1 MKKNKKN
8 LLRIFCL
15 ITATVSLCSFSGC
28 AETLDAILQGFLEAT
43 KVEYGE
49 NDWNPDTD
57 GVMDGASSD
66 GGTSEGGQRP
76 SDNPV
81 PDTPDLTKEVLR
93 SETDTMGHK
102 IVYYTDG
109 SKEDLGRAVALD
121 FSPKAPDSQYGYHY
135 FSTLSNGAE
144 LCSLYD
150 DLYRVALGF
159 HNSQKNAVS
168 VNGNYELA
176 DFRYSDYGLTKK
188 EATGVWRTVAMEY
201 PEFFWWSNS
210 LLVGNREMTMLA
222 DGNYALASTRMQT
235 QALIEETVKE
245 CDRYLDGTTSLVER
259 ALTVHDYIVSKM
271 DYAYQADGYTPEE
284 ELWAHNIA
292 GIATHKKGVCEA
304 YAKTFD
310 YLCGFFGLES
320 LTVVGEALQ
329 GGESIGHAWNLL
341 YLDREWHALDATWND
356 CGAQGVS
363 REWWGMGET
372 EFSQTHI
379 ANTPADGW
387 GVDYQFALPEISQN
401 YLSPTRIYTTGEE
414 DSALYATI
422 EDALLT
428 TETGKNYRVALY
440 PETAVTEKT
449 GLLIVGRGA
458 TLNQTKFTAKG
469 EITLVGKYD
478 YYDGGYYALSA
489 LRAPNGLT
497 LQKNLTLEDLS
508 FWGKTLSLGTYTLK
522 TTGNAVEVYGD
533 GTITGANGSLLQSQT
548 SGWTALG
555 KVDLYAVSAEGKECR
570 LEGGGQVQT
579 AEIQNGTFRLYG
591 AESVSL
597 GTVWFASNSARLYID
612 GARAET
618 TISIDELSM
627 SGVLGLSKQATVYLV
642 YTSAEDYPVVSV
654 DSLTSANGYLALI
667 SQTMHPALLGKSLIN
682 VGSISYSKFTVGYST
697 GGNLQTVTSYFQ
709 KDGSGNIVAK

>member
-8 LLRIFCL
+8 LLRVLCL
-15 ITATVSLCSFSGC
+15 IVATVSLGSFSGC

-57 GVMDGASSD
+57 GVMDGATSD
-66 GGTSEGGQRP
+66 GGSSDSGTSDDPE
-76 SDNPV
+76 
-81 PDTPDLTKEVLR
+81 PDTPDITKEVLR

-109 SKEDLGRAVALD
+109 SKEDLGRAVALN
-121 FSPKAPDSQYGYHY
+121 FAPTAPDSKYGYHY
-135 FSTLSNGAE
+135 FSTLDNGAE
-144 LCSLYD
+144 LCSLYN

-159 HNSQKNAVS
+159 HNSQKNAVA

-176 DFRYSDYGLTKK
+176 DFRYSDYGLTKD

-222 DGNYALASTRMQT
+222 DGNYALASTRMQA
-235 QALIEETVKE
+235 QALIEEIVKE
-245 CDRYLDGTTSLVER
+245 CDTYLDGTTTLVER
-259 ALTVHDYIVSKM
+259 ALTVHDYIVSEM

-304 YAKTFD
+304 YAKTYD
-310 YLCGFFGLES
+310 YLCGFFGLET

-329 GGESIGHAWNLL
+329 DGTRIGHAWNLV
-341 YLDREWHALDATWND
+341 YLDGKWHALDATWND

-363 REWWGMGET
+363 REWWGMGKT

-387 GVDYQFALPEISQN
+387 GVDYQFALPDEISEN
-401 YLSPTRIYTTGEE
+401 YLSPTRIYATGEE
-414 DSALYATI
+414 DSVLYATV
-422 EDALLT
+422 EDAILT

-458 TLNQTKFTAKG
+458 TLNQTNFTANG
-469 EITLVGKYD
+469 EITLVGRYD
-478 YYDGGYYALSA
+478 YYDGGYYALA
-489 LRAPNGLT
+489 TLHAPNGLT
-497 LQKNLTLEDLS
+497 LQQNLTLEDVA
-508 FWGKTLSLGTYTLK
+508 FFGKTLSLGACTLK
-522 TTGNAVEVYGD
+522 ATGSAVELYAD
-533 GTITGANGSLLQSQT
+533 GTITGESGSLLQSQT
-548 SGWTALG
+548 SSWTALG
-555 KVDLYAVSAEGKECR
+555 KADLYAVSAEGKECR
-570 LEGGGQVQT
+570 LEGGGKVQKT
-579 AEIQNGTFRLYG
+579 EIHNGVFRLYG

-597 GTVWFASNSARLYID
+597 GTVWFASNSVRLYID
-612 GARAET
+612 GANAET
-618 TISIDELSM
+618 NIAITELSM
-627 SGVLGLSKQATVYLV
+627 NGVFGISKQATVYLV
-642 YTSAEDYPVVSV
+642 YTSVEDYPVLSV
-654 DSLTSANGYLALI
+654 NSLNSTNVYLALV
-667 SQTMHPALLGKSLIN
+667 SQTTHPALLGKSLIN
-682 VGSISYSKFTVGYST
+682 IGDISYSKFTVGYSL